1 MSWAYTGFS
10 AGLGGAA
17 LTALDGE
24 IVARCREELRFSPTI
39 EWLAPETLPR
49 ESNKVRLIE
58 IDNKLGL

>member
-1 MSWAYTGFS
+1 
-10 AGLGGAA
+10 